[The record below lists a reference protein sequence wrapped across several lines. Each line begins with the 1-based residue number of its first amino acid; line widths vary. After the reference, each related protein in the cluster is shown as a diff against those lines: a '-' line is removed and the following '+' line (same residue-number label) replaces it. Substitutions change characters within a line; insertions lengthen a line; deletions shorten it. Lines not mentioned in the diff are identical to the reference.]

1 MVHVR
6 FDPSSASFPN
16 YHQIGFGSDYN
27 YFKGLPPYQIG
38 FGYQQRGA
46 GLGDILKGIW
56 RFLLPVIKSPAARE
70 IGQTLGKEAI
80 SSGSKILTRVIEGDP
95 LKTAALEEGRSAAE
109 SLLEKGIEKVRR
121 RSKQTG
127 SGFGPRTVASFGD
140 KYINRSKNKR
150 QHILSRTVIKPKSI
164 NRKKKRRIDAFG
176 FY

>member
-56 RFLLPVIKSPAARE
+56 RFLLPVINSPAARE

-121 RSKQTG
+121 TRQKG
-127 SGFGPRTVASFGD
+127 SGLGPRTVASFGD

-150 QHILSRTVIKPKSI
+150 QHILSRTVIQPKSI